1 MSDNFIISIATSLV
15 AVFFGL
21 LVAVLGWIGNKIYV
35 SLENV
40 SRGLR
45 DMEKE
50 LMLKLTDMDRRI
62 TRVES
67 VHHATVNI
75 SKAK

>member
-1 MSDNFIISIATSLV
+1 MSESFVITIATSLV

-40 SRGLR
+40 SRCLRDLEKDIGLR
-45 DMEKE
+45 
-50 LMLKLTDMDRRI
+50 LSDMDRRV
-62 TRVES
+62 TRIES
-67 VHHATVNI
+67 IHHATV
-75 SKAK
+75 SVPKAK